1 MGKDIWI
8 SYEWQG
14 GGFEGL
20 ERKEGSC
27 EYLEDG
33 SPESLDVFQSSNEC
47 HAFFDR

>member
-27 EYLEDG
+27 EYLEGGGLEGLND
-33 SPESLDVFQSSNEC
+33 F
-47 HAFFDR
+47 